1 MARLLSPSNP
11 SQAEEKRVSTSV
23 REGSPL
29 SFDPAHVMVVLVQPQ
44 HPGNVGAVCRAM
56 KNMGLSRLRLVD
68 PPMGEWE
75 QARWMAPG
83 SHDVLEGIETFPSLE
98 AALKD
103 VGVVVGTTARERHW
117 HFPILTARELGP
129 YLLPKAGPTPAAIL
143 FGREDFGLDTASI
156 ARCEALVRIPTLG
169 LSSLNLAQAV
179 LLICYEL
186 MMAGHPDLGVRPKAV
201 ASLEER
207 SRLVETLMR
216 LALRVDF
223 MRFRNH
229 DELRA
234 RLHGL
239 ASRMGLEAPEVGLL
253 LGFIRKISW
262 HLDNRTEGRSAEP
275 GQTGP
280 GEEGAPRS
288 ES

>member
-1 MARLLSPSNP
+1 MSG
-11 SQAEEKRVSTSV
+11 EDV
-23 REGSPL
+23 GSSALP
-29 SFDPAHVMVVLVQPQ
+29 FDPAQLVIVLVQPQ

-56 KNMGLSRLRLVD
+56 KNMGLFRLRLVD
-68 PPMGEWE
+68 PPVGEWE

-83 SHDVLEGIETFPSLE
+83 SQDVLDSIEVHPTLE
-98 AALKD
+98 SALAD

-117 HFPILTARELGP
+117 HFPVLTARELGP

-143 FGREDFGLDTASI
+143 FGREDFGLDTGSI
-156 ARCEALVRIPTLG
+156 ARCEALVRIPTSG

-186 MMAGHPDLGVRPKAV
+186 MMSGQPGLGARPRAV
-201 ASLEER
+201 ATLVER
-207 SRLVETLMR
+207 SRLVEALMR

-229 DELRA
+229 DELRS

-253 LGFIRKISW
+253 LGFVRKIAW
-262 HLDNRTEGRSAEP
+262 HLDHRLEGRPE
-275 GQTGP
+275 TGLD
-280 GEEGAPRS
+280 APDDPT
-288 ES
+288 